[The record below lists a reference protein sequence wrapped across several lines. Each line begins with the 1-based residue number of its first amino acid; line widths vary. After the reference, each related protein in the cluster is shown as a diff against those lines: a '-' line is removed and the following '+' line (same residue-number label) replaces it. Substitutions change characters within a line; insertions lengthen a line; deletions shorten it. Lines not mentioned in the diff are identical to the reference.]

1 MSANNVIRRMN
12 RSRAAALG
20 LGVWLLSSAFP
31 AFASNV
37 LQQVSHAPG
46 AKGGVD
52 ITLQFADPIADAQ
65 VFTTD
70 NPPRI
75 AIDLPDTHNGM
86 AGRKVAIGS
95 GAASAVS
102 AAEANGRTRVVVDL
116 FRTAAYESRIEGNRL
131 ILSVAGSGAGAPMA
145 ANTVKG
151 PILANSMDPSRRVM
165 GALNV
170 SNIDFRRGT
179 NGSGRVVMRFSGE
192 GASAD
197 MRSQGTRVT
206 VDVNNAMI
214 SANLSKHMDVS
225 DFATPVQSID
235 SREEAGGTRL
245 VINTNGAFE
254 SSAYQTGNEYVVEIS
269 PKKASGAHMNADAS
283 RIGGTLGKVVYK
295 GKPAT
300 FNFQDVPVRT
310 VLQLIAE
317 ESNLNIVAADTVQGN
332 VTLRLI
338 NVPWDQ
344 ALDIVLR
351 AKGLDKR
358 QDGGVVWVAPQK
370 ELADYEQAKE
380 DARIAIEQRAETVTE
395 YIPVNYG
402 NAEDIAKLLT
412 DESKSSSSGGTG
424 VQTRGFLSP
433 RGSVSFD
440 RRSNTLLIIDLPKKV
455 ADIKQLVSMLD
466 RPVDQVLIEARIVI
480 ADEEF
485 ARDIG
490 ARLGINGFNDGS
502 STLTSWGG
510 SREDAL
516 STQKSVTTTDLVNH
530 DAIVAADIATQNS
543 IVQTN
548 IANQIAQNA
557 YNAAIAGL
565 TAAKIP
571 VPVPSVPTITVPTLG
586 VPTIQHGLNVNL
598 PVTGSP
604 GSLALSI
611 LRGGHALDLELTAM
625 QTEGRGD
632 VISNPR
638 LITSNQKEAFIS
650 QGDEIGYVTIS
661 GGAGGGAATPSVQFK
676 DVLLRLKVTPTITN
690 DNRVYMALDINK
702 DELARFITVANFG
715 DVPQITK
722 REITTAVLVDSGQTV
737 VIGGVYEFKSRED
750 LTKIPF
756 LGDLPGLGNLF
767 RTKNKLSNKAE
778 LLVFVTPKI
787 LQVRQRD
794 QVSYPAPARNEA
806 PAEWRN

>member
-1 MSANNVIRRMN
+1 MSANNVIRRMD

-20 LGVWLLSSAFP
+20 LGVWLLCSAFP
-31 AFASNV
+31 AIASNV

-86 AGRKVAIGS
+86 AGRKVPIGS
-95 GAASAVS
+95 GSASAVS

-116 FRTAAYESRIEGNRL
+116 FRPAAYESRIEGNRL
-131 ILSVAGSGAGAPMA
+131 VLSVAGSGAGAPMA
-145 ANTVKG
+145 ANGVKG
-151 PILANSMDPSRRVM
+151 PAMANTMDPSRRVM

-170 SNIDFRRGT
+170 ANIDFRRGS
-179 NGSGRVVMRFSGE
+179 NGSGRVVIRFSGE

-197 MRSQGTRVT
+197 MRTEGTRV
-206 VDVNNAMI
+206 VLDVNNAMI
-214 SANLSKHMDVS
+214 PAALSKHMDVS

-235 SREEAGGTRL
+235 SREQAGGTRL
-245 VINTNGAFE
+245 TINTNGAFA
-254 SSAYQTGNEYVVEIS
+254 SSAYQTGNEYVVEIT
-269 PKKASGAHMNADAS
+269 PKKGGDNRMMDAGSG
-283 RIGGTLGKVVYK
+283 RVGGVIGPVVYK

-351 AKGLDKR
+351 AKALDKR
-358 QDGGVVWVAPQK
+358 QDGGVIWVAPQK

-380 DARIAIEQRAETVTE
+380 DARIAIEMRAETITE

-402 NAEDIAKLLT
+402 NAQDIAKLLT
-412 DESKSSSSGGTG
+412 EDAKTNSSGGG
-424 VQTRGFLSP
+424 GGGAGQTRGFLSP

-440 RRSNTLLIIDLPKKV
+440 TRSNTLLIIDLPKKV

-485 ARDIG
+485 ARDLG

-502 STLTSWGG
+502 GTLTSWGG

-516 STQKSVTTTDLVNH
+516 STQDSVTTTN
-530 DAIVAADIATQNS
+530 IKNSNIIAANNFSNETKL
-543 IVQTN
+543 
-548 IANQIAQNA
+548 NA
-557 YNAAIAGL
+557 YNATIAGL
-565 TAAKIP
+565 AAGVSPNTIP
-571 VPVPSVPTITVPTLG
+571 KPVFTTPALLVPTIL
-586 VPTIQHGLNVNL
+586 HGLQSNF
-598 PVTGSP
+598 PVVGSP
-604 GSLALSI
+604 GSVALSI
-611 LRGGHALDLELTAM
+611 LRGSHALDLELTAM

-632 VISNPR
+632 VLSNPR
-638 LITSNQKEAFIS
+638 VITSNQKEAVIE

-661 GGAGGGAATPSVQFK
+661 GGTGGAAATPNVQFK
-676 DVLLRLKVTPTITN
+676 DVLLQLKVTPTITN
-690 DNRVYMALDINK
+690 DNRVYMTLEIHK
-702 DELARFITVANFG
+702 DELSKFITVANFG

-722 REITTAVLVDSGQTV
+722 RRVTTAVLVDSGQTV
-737 VIGGVYEFKSRED
+737 VVGGIYEFKSRED

-767 RTKNKLSNKAE
+767 RTKNKSTNKAE

-787 LQVRQRD
+787 LQVRQRG
-794 QVSYPAPARNEA
+794 N
-806 PAEWRN
+806 

>member
-1 MSANNVIRRMN
+1 MSAINVIRRMN

-46 AKGGVD
+46 AKGGVE

-86 AGRKVAIGS
+86 AGHKVAIGS

-116 FRTAAYESRIEGNRL
+116 FRPAAYESRIEGNRL
-131 ILSVAGSGAGAPMA
+131 VLSVAGSGAA
-145 ANTVKG
+145 AQTASNSAKGPTNTVKG
-151 PILANSMDPSRRVM
+151 PILANSMDPSRRVL
-165 GALNV
+165 GALSV
-170 SNIDFRRGT
+170 SNIDFRRGA
-179 NGSGRVVMRFSGE
+179 NGSGKVVMRFSGE

-197 MRSQGTRVT
+197 MRNEGSRIV

-214 SANLSKHMDVS
+214 AANLSKHMDVS

-235 SREEAGGTRL
+235 PREQAGGTRL
-245 VINTNGAFE
+245 VINTNGGDYD
-254 SSAYQTGNEYVVEIS
+254 SSAYQSGNEYVVEIT
-269 PKKASGAHMNADAS
+269 PKRVGADHVSADTS
-283 RIGGTLGKVVYK
+283 RVGGTLGKVVYK

-317 ESNLNIVAADTVQGN
+317 ESNLNIVAADTVSGN

-358 QDGGVVWVAPQK
+358 QDGGVIWVAPQK

-380 DARIAIEQRAETVTE
+380 DARIAIELRAETVLE

-402 NAEDIAKLLT
+402 SAEDIAKLLT
-412 DESKSSSSGGTG
+412 DDSKTNSSSGAQSATG
-424 VQTRGFLSP
+424 SRGFLSP

-480 ADEEF
+480 ADEEW
-485 ARDIG
+485 ARD
-490 ARLGINGFNDGS
+490 LGVRMGLTGVNQGDS
-502 STLTSWGG
+502 SLIAYGG
-510 SREDAL
+510 SIEDN
-516 STQKSVTTTDLVNH
+516 VTNLNSFAN
-530 DAIVAADIATQNS
+530 AINANNATPKP
-543 IVQTN
+543 
-548 IANQIAQNA
+548 AN
-557 YNAAIAGL
+557 
-565 TAAKIP
+565 P
-571 VPVPSVPTITVPTLG
+571 VEPTITRTVNN
-586 VPTIQHGLNVNL
+586 LNVNL
-598 PVTGSP
+598 PVANAAGSI
-604 GSLALSI
+604 ALSI
-611 LRGGHALDLELTAM
+611 LNGGHVLDLELTAL
-625 QTEGRGD
+625 QTEGKGD

-638 LITSNQKEAFIS
+638 VITSNQKEALIS
-650 QGDEIGYVTIS
+650 QGDEIGYVTIT
-661 GGAGGGAATPSVQFK
+661 GGTGGGAATPTVAFK
-676 DVLLRLKVTPTITN
+676 DVLLSLKVTPTITN
-690 DNRVYMALDINK
+690 DNRVFMALNVNK
-702 DELARFITVANFG
+702 DELAKFITVANFG

-722 REITTAVLVDSGQTV
+722 RQITTAVLVDSGQTV
-737 VIGGVYEFKSRED
+737 VIGGIYEFKSRED

-756 LGDLPGLGNLF
+756 LGDLPGLGYLF
-767 RTKNKLSNKAE
+767 RSKNKSSSKAE

-794 QVSYPAPARNEA
+794 QVSYPASA
-806 PAEWRN
+806 PAPAHDDARAYRN